1 MSDVWKYLVPLAVLL
16 GSTVALAEEP
26 ASASKEISHLL
37 SHLSSSGC
45 KFYRNGTW
53 HDSEAARAHLEKK
66 YKYLLKKD
74 MVKTAEDFIRL
85 GATESSVSHEP
96 YKVRCGEQ
104 EQLSQAW
111 LSAELI
117 RYRQAESD
125 EAP

>member
-1 MSDVWKYLVPLAVLL
+1 MSVAWKYLVALAVLL
-16 GSTVALAEEP
+16 GSAGALADVP
-26 ASASKEISHLL
+26 ASASAEISHLL
-37 SHLSSSGC
+37 SYLSSSGC
-45 KFYRNGTW
+45 QFYRNGTG

-66 YKYLLKKD
+66 YRYLVKKD

-104 EQLSQAW
+104 EQPSEAW
-111 LSAELI
+111 LNAELL
-117 RYRQAESD
+117 RYRQAESA